1 MWVLGEGVEEI
12 VKRLNEDKG
21 IASDA
26 RRSSS
31 SLFEETRELRVLL
44 EPDYS
49 IALILTVLVRN
60 RGGVLPAVE
69 SVQLRGSIV
78 GEKARDDSRW

>member
-1 MWVLGEGVEEI
+1 MWVLGEAFEEI

-26 RRSSS
+26 RRSTSS
-31 SLFEETRELRVLL
+31 VFEETRELRVLL

-49 IALILTVLVRN
+49 IVLVLTVLVRN

-69 SVQLRGSIV
+69 SMQLRGSIG
-78 GEKARDDSRW
+78 GEA